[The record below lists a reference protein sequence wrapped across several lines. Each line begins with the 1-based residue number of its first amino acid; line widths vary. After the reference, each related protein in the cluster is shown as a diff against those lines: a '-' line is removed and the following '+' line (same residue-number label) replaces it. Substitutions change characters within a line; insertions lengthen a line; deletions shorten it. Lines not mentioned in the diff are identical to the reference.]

1 LTFLWQFHRENF
13 SQKNQTGRNLMSF
26 PFHLISGV
34 ALSCALLYSSTSLW
48 AKDYYKWVDANG
60 STHYTTTPP
69 PKNAQKKGKIQ
80 TYGWANSSS
89 SQQTTEAAPIA
100 KEAAKAAQQAVEE
113 KANPPATATPSIPS
127 AAAAPTPP
135 PMVPEP
141 NKRTPLKDD

>member
-1 LTFLWQFHRENF
+1 
-13 SQKNQTGRNLMSF
+13 MSF

-80 TYGWANSSS
+80 TYGWNNSTPTASRNNNLPLEA
-89 SQQTTEAAPIA
+89 QQNNSTMPADTATASKPVTNVNEDATRAPVSAAPAPSEI
-100 KEAAKAAQQAVEE
+100 KAI
-113 KANPPATATPSIPS
+113 PAPR
-127 AAAAPTPP
+127 
-135 PMVPEP
+135 P
-141 NKRTPLKDD
+141 NGKKYPAE